1 MQKFIKLVPIEF
13 INELEDVKNL
23 IGSNN
28 VTIKLSVI
36 MIHRYCLK

>member
-1 MQKFIKLVPIEF
+1 MPIKFIY
-13 INELEDVKNL
+13 ELEDVKNL

-28 VTIKLSVI
+28 VTIKLSVA